1 MTKEEA
7 FILWEKFSN
16 SKKTYCRE
24 YKEAFTGI
32 KAYSQTTNSDIADE
46 RWMKLRI
53 GTSWYQ
59 LEWPKNSLVITKQ
72 EAETLL
78 EMYFIKIELDKTD
91 FFKTMMDYL

>member
-1 MTKEEA
+1 
-7 FILWEKFSN
+7 
-16 SKKTYCRE
+16 
-24 YKEAFTGI
+24 
-32 KAYSQTTNSDIADE
+32 
-46 RWMKLRI
+46 MKLRI